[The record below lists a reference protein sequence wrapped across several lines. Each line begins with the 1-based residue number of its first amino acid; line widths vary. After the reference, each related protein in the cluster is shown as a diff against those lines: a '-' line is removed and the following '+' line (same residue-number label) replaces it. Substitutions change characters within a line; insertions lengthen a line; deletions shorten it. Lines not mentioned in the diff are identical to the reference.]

1 MLRGLSGFGQGRR
14 STLTKIL
21 RHTAENDRIVLKLIL
36 ALYYKKDKMASNTI
50 AQFATELKMPAD
62 LLLTQLQAAG
72 VQKNSTSDP
81 LTKDDKDK
89 LLNHLRRIHGAAGST
104 EKQKITV
111 MRKSTVASK
120 AIEVEVRK
128 KRLEV
133 MHVSDQSIGVT
144 NFDIAS
150 IEPTADPKPGRAVR
164 WSQLDSIEISNFKA
178 IKNIKIPL
186 SDVTIMVGPN
196 SSGKSSVLQAIHW
209 AARAASYIPPKN
221 QSEVVSFERLDYS
234 PSSEPL
240 TTAYKGELSS
250 DTKTDP
256 TTIVFNHIQ
265 TDMDVSAATIRIWAA
280 RNRGGISVHIEGG
293 SAVTPFKQRDEVITA
308 YIPGL
313 AGLSE
318 KETILVK
325 PLLRRQAASGDA
337 GGVLRNVLFN
347 IASRQPGENDNEAA
361 IARVRRLNQ
370 LIQIVHPGVNV
381 EVSFDDREDINIRAV
396 FDDSLL
402 SGVRRPLESAA
413 TGVLQAIQIF
423 AYLIL
428 FRPKLLL
435 IDEPDAHLH
444 PDKQERLIEALEH
457 AASEFGVQIIITT
470 HSPNIVRAASS
481 STQLLWVK
489 NGQLIDKDDETIRA
503 LLGWGGLDKK
513 ILFFVEDED
522 DRPIRAI
529 LRQWPNL
536 NRQIAICRCFGIDN
550 LPRNALLEGLLS
562 DNSIAVSVLIHRD
575 RDFMTE
581 VDSQAWSKRYKA
593 ERTAVWITEHVDAEG
608 YFCQTA
614 YLAALYGV
622 DLEIAENWIKMALS
636 RCSKVR
642 DTFYEKRKLICRIL
656 YEYGGGDSADDLW
669 EAYGQISKKTVL
681 GKTLHKALKTVL
693 KEDKQDERLVD
704 RFVIPKNFEMANE
717 LKNLIEIMLAK

>member
-1 MLRGLSGFGQGRR
+1 
-14 STLTKIL
+14 
-21 RHTAENDRIVLKLIL
+21 
-36 ALYYKKDKMASNTI
+36 MASNNI
-50 AQFATELKMPAD
+50 AQFATELRMPAD
-62 LLLTQLQAAG
+62 LLLAQLRDAG
-72 VQKNSTSDP
+72 VNKNSTSDP
-81 LTKDDKDK
+81 LTKDDKEK
-89 LLNHLRRIHGAAGST
+89 LLNHLRRTHGASDTG
-104 EKQKITV
+104 EKKKITV
-111 MRKSTVASK
+111 TRKSTQDTASAK
-120 AIEVEVRK
+120 TIQVEVRK
-128 KRLEV
+128 KRIEATQGAEASV
-133 MHVSDQSIGVT
+133 GVT
-144 NFDIAS
+144 NLDITS
-150 IEPTADPKPGRAVR
+150 IEPTAESKPGRAVR

-178 IKNIKIPL
+178 IQNIKIPL
-186 SDVTIMVGPN
+186 SEVTIMVGPN

-256 TTIVFNHIQ
+256 TTVVFNHKQ
-265 TDMDVSAATIRIWAA
+265 TDNEVPAATIRIWAA

-293 SAVTPFKQRDEVITA
+293 SAVTPFKQRDELITA

-347 IASRQPGENDNEAA
+347 IASRQPGETDNDAA
-361 IARVRRLNQ
+361 IARVNKLNR
-370 LIQIVHPGVNV
+370 LIQIVHPGVNI
-381 EVSFDDREDINIRAV
+381 EVSFDDREDINIQAA

-413 TGVLQAIQIF
+413 TGVLQVAQIF

-444 PDKQERLIEALEH
+444 PDKQERLIEALEQ
-457 AASEFGVQIIITT
+457 AASESNVQIIITT
-470 HSPNIVRAASS
+470 HSPHIVRAASS
-481 STQLLWVK
+481 SAQLLWVK
-489 NGQLIDKDDETIRA
+489 NGQLVDKDDDTIRA

-550 LPRNALLEGLLS
+550 LPRNALLEGLLN
-562 DNSIAVSVLIHRD
+562 DNSVAVNVLIHRD

-581 VDSQAWSKRYKA
+581 VDSQAWAKRYRA
-593 ERTAVWITEHVDAEG
+593 NRTSVWVTEHVDAEG
-608 YFCQTA
+608 YFCQPN
-614 YLAALYGV
+614 YLAKLYDVG
-622 DLEIAENWIKMALS
+622 EGIAEGWIKKAVL
-636 RCSKVR
+636 RCTKVR
-642 DTFYEKRKLICRIL
+642 DTFYEKRKLVCKIL

-669 EAYGQISKKTVL
+669 NEYGQISEKTVM
-681 GKTLHKALKTVL
+681 GKSLHKALKTVL
-693 KEDKQDERLVD
+693 KEEQQDEKLLD
-704 RFVIPKNFEMANE
+704 RFVMPKDFEVARE
-717 LKNLIEIMLAK
+717 LKESIENILVK